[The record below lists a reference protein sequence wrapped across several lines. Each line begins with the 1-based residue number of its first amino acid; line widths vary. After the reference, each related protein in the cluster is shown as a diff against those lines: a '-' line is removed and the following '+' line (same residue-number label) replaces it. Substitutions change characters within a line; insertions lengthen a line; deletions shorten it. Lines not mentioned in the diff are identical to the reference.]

1 MKKGKTVED
10 RAGRALFLPAPS
22 REGEMALSHLP
33 QGREGLQ
40 EEPRA
45 GLDLAQSGHQP
56 PLKSPWFSVS
66 LPSGHSSCKGAA
78 MP

>member
-1 MKKGKTVED
+1 MED

-22 REGEMALSHLP
+22 REWEMALSHLP

-45 GLDLAQSGHQP
+45 GLDLAQPGHQP
-56 PLKSPWFSVS
+56 LKFPWFSLS
-66 LPSGHSSCKGAA
+66 LPSGRNSCHALQA
-78 MP
+78 TCVNC